1 MFISV
6 YSNGCLL
13 IFTHNWTHVDMKFIS
28 HNGTITSQNSDI
40 SYWITLYI
48 TNYQIKFF
56 LLKQA
61 PNYEELSGRWGV
73 APAILGVGQRTV
85 SLVCLLMPEKDSP
98 PPPYPSCYVMYM
110 TLYRTG
116 QTFMKHVAIT
126 NSMQQSSVK
135 LILFQLT
142 KKRPIFHGGRS
153 SVPLS
158 QNSTTWRYHGSRKSS
173 PRGQP
178 N

>member
-98 PPPYPSCYVMYM
+98 PSPLPILLRNVYD
-110 TLYRTG
+110 
-116 QTFMKHVAIT
+116 AIPNRADFHET
-126 NSMQQSSVK
+126 CSHNQQHATEFCETDTVSANQETSY
-135 LILFQLT
+135 F
-142 KKRPIFHGGRS
+142 
-153 SVPLS
+153 
-158 QNSTTWRYHGSRKSS
+158 
-173 PRGQP
+173 PRGP
-178 N
+178 KFSTAFTKFHNVTLPRV